1 MHITNLTSH
10 LLSSHGHTADARD
23 LAAIINQIV
32 FASKIISREINK
44 AGLAEDILGSTG
56 KTNIQDEEVQKLDE
70 FANDLMIKL
79 LSDMPRVRALGSE
92 ELDQM
97 IDLEQHKSTGKYIVL
112 MDPLDG
118 SSNIDVNVSVG
129 TIFVI
134 FKKQSKGSAFTK
146 ADYLQTGE
154 QAVAAG
160 YILYGSSTML
170 VYSTGYGVHGFTLDS
185 SIGEF
190 LLSHPHI
197 KIPQTGQT
205 YSVNEAHLPLWDD
218 FYQDYL
224 AEVKT
229 DSDIS
234 GQAKM
239 ARYIG
244 TLVADAHRNLLTGG
258 VYLYPGNKKNPNGKL
273 RLMFEAIPF
282 AFLHHHAGGAATD
295 GARDIMKIKPSELH
309 QRVPLFVGSFQDVGR
324 LTRQSD
330 DNLDHK

>member
-1 MHITNLTSH
+1 MHITNLTSY
-10 LLSSHGHTADARD
+10 LLSSHGHTSDARD

-32 FASKIISREINK
+32 FGSKIISREINK

-70 FANDLMIKL
+70 FSNDLMIKL
-79 LSDMPRVRALGSE
+79 LSDMPRVRAIGSE
-92 ELDQM
+92 ELDD
-97 IDLEQHKSTGKYIVL
+97 IIELKKHKSTGQYVVL
-112 MDPLDG
+112 LDPLDG

-134 FKKQSKGSAFTK
+134 FKKQSKGSAFNQD
-146 ADYLQTGE
+146 DYLQSGE

-190 LLSHPHI
+190 LLSHEHM
-197 KIPQTGQT
+197 KIPEVGNT
-205 YSVNEAHLPLWDD
+205 YSVNEAYTPKWDPNL
-218 FYQDYL
+218 QQYL
-224 AEVKT
+224 KEVKT
-229 DSDIS
+229 DQDIS
-234 GQAKM
+234 GQPKK

-258 VYLYPGNKKNPNGKL
+258 VYLYPGDKKNPNGKL
-273 RLMFEAIPF
+273 RLLFEAIPF
-282 AFLHHHAGGAATD
+282 AFLHHQAGGAATD
-295 GARDIMKIKPSELH
+295 GKQDILKIKPSDLH
-309 QRVPLFVGSFQDVGR
+309 QRVPLFVGSQQDVAR
-324 LTRQSD
+324 LTNQ
-330 DNLDHK
+330 